1 MGSSQQSTSEDAAE
15 QSRPVPAQ
23 VLLLAERTRTQIV
36 LIGEIDIACQPQ
48 LDAALSH
55 VQTGPARPVTVNMAQ
70 LTFIS
75 ARGLDFLAQLHD
87 TIQPAGY
94 TVRLITPPH
103 QVQRFLALAGLAEC
117 FSLVH
122 GDQRRPW
129 RRAIRSFRRRSEV
142 TLIQDEPDIRAADQG
157 APSAAGTAIGGL
169 LLGVVLN
176 VVVPGPALLLLLSA
190 IKVWRRRDAPGSLP

>member
-75 ARGLDFLAQLHD
+75 ARGLDFLAQLHN
-87 TIQPAGY
+87 TIHPAGY
-94 TVRLITPPH
+94 TVRLVTPPR
-103 QVQRFLALAGLAEC
+103 QVQRVLALAGMAEC
-117 FSLVH
+117 FPLIQGH
-122 GDQRRPW
+122 QRPPW
-129 RRAIRSFRRRSEV
+129 RRAIRFRRWGEV
-142 TLIQDEPDIRAADQG
+142 TLVHDEPD
-157 APSAAGTAIGGL
+157 
-169 LLGVVLN
+169 
-176 VVVPGPALLLLLSA
+176 
-190 IKVWRRRDAPGSLP
+190 